1 MTVRGIVKLNN
12 GQNAVKIVTFFPWS
26 ILVPFIFLV
35 GVFGPYYLP
44 DLLKSINWSFPVVI
58 LVLITGIGWQI
69 KTLRKINERI
79 LERFIEES
87 RSE

>member
-1 MTVRGIVKLNN
+1 
-12 GQNAVKIVTFFPWS
+12 
-26 ILVPFIFLV
+26 V